1 MVGLTSLTDAEQNS
15 DYERISQVRAVHL
28 LLINNEINYKFSVL
42 VQEASEIKRN
52 ITFIQ
57 CSMQAEFEEKLRQ
70 KATDL

>member
-1 MVGLTSLTDAEQNS
+1 MVGLTNLTDAEQNS

>member
-1 MVGLTSLTDAEQNS
+1 LVGLTSLTDAEQNS